1 MAAIEGGG
9 VRVTKAVKD
18 QAAGAVPRHPE
29 SLVTAF
35 ARSAAGQSRINRVC
49 LASSA
54 NARNAEP
61 L

>member
-1 MAAIEGGG
+1 MAAVEEGG
-9 VRVTKAVKD
+9 VRVVKAVKHQD
-18 QAAGAVPRHPE
+18 VGAVSRHPK

-35 ARSAAGQSRINRVC
+35 ARSADGQSRINRVC